1 MSPKFWSHFHLANIV
16 VWTIMMPVVLLTDL
30 KHSVP
35 FLVFISLLALVYSE
49 FGSWQASLSER
60 RTDKTDKYGGTD
72 V

>member
-1 MSPKFWSHFHLANIV
+1 MSPRFWSHFHLFNIILWSV
-16 VWTIMMPVVLLTDL
+16 MIPVVLLTGL

-49 FGSWQASLSER
+49 FGSWQASMSER
-60 RTDKTDKYGGTD
+60 RTDTTDSYGGID